1 MDSRHVLTGRKDCVS
16 LTTKTSNGIWNIDSL
31 LSRVVQS
38 LLIYI
43 LFVGGSVINLDFAL
57 MTMAAASI
65 VLAVVYAKRDGGFA
79 LNTKKMACS
88 LVFVCMGMVLIYVRQ
103 PSREEVFTIIVKQGM
118 AEELIFRLGML
129 GLLRRHLP
137 AETSIQR
144 EAFAALVLNSGL
156 FSLLHHHIFL
166 SLFVLSLVY
175 GYLFLRVGIVS
186 SMVAHALWNLYQSLE
201 VLVLVVVVIV
211 AYEAVVKYRTRK
223 QSFFRWYKRGSKTSA
238 EEGSAFLARE
248 KRLRVM
254 TGYSAPRDVS

>member
-1 MDSRHVLTGRKDCVS
+1 MTTSRYHE
-16 LTTKTSNGIWNIDSL
+16 IFNIDSL
-31 LSRVVQS
+31 LSRTIQS
-38 LLIYI
+38 LLLYI

-57 MTMAAASI
+57 MTMSAVSI
-65 VLAVVYAKRDGGFA
+65 VIAVFYARRERGFA
-79 LNTKKMACS
+79 LNTKKMARS

-103 PSREEVFTIIVKQGM
+103 PTSEEVFTIVVKQGM

-137 AETSIQR
+137 VETSIQR

-211 AYEAVVKYRTRK
+211 TYEAVIKYRTRK
-223 QSFFRWYKRGSKTSA
+223 QSFFRWYKRGRETSA
-238 EEGSAFLARE
+238 EEDR
-248 KRLRVM
+248 
-254 TGYSAPRDVS
+254 PVSS

>member
-1 MDSRHVLTGRKDCVS
+1 MTTSRYHEVF
-16 LTTKTSNGIWNIDSL
+16 NIDSL
-31 LSRVVQS
+31 LSRTIQS
-38 LLIYI
+38 LFIYI

-57 MTMAAASI
+57 MTMAVASI
-65 VLAVVYAKRDGGFA
+65 TIDIFYAKRDGIFSMNMKKVA
-79 LNTKKMACS
+79 LN
-88 LVFVCMGMVLIYVRQ
+88 LVFVCVGMALIYVRQ
-103 PSREEVFTIIVKQGM
+103 PSREEVFTIVVKQGM

-137 AETSIQR
+137 GDTSLQR

-201 VLVLVVVVIV
+201 ALILVVVVIV
-211 AYEAVVKYRTRK
+211 AYEAVVNYRARK
-223 QSFFRWYKRGSKTSA
+223 QSFFRWYKRGRATSA
-238 EEGSAFLARE
+238 AEG
-248 KRLRVM
+248 
-254 TGYSAPRDVS
+254 